1 MLKRTFLLFTVICM
15 GAVLFTTNIIATERS
30 NDQVITSEELQKM
43 AGLRNKMIESN
54 YIKGQNA
61 LTKIPTMLDAT
72 PMVPGL
78 KEFKQSLSMKNKLIM
93 VAIMFVLI
101 NLIFYFGFDSS
112 DESGENKELD
122 FGEKLNDEIQND
134 SLDDLLQRTNESLD
148 LS

>member
-1 MLKRTFLLFTVICM
+1 
-15 GAVLFTTNIIATERS
+15 
-30 NDQVITSEELQKM
+30 M
-43 AGLRNKMIESN
+43 AHRGDSP
-54 YIKGQNA
+54 KG
-61 LTKIPTMLDAT
+61 I
-72 PMVPGL
+72 
-78 KEFKQSLSMKNKLIM
+78 SMKNKLIM

-134 SLDDLLQRTNESLD
+134 SLDDLLQRTNENLD

>member
-1 MLKRTFLLFTVICM
+1 
-15 GAVLFTTNIIATERS
+15 
-30 NDQVITSEELQKM
+30 M
-43 AGLRNKMIESN
+43 AHRGDSP
-54 YIKGQNA
+54 KG
-61 LTKIPTMLDAT
+61 I
-72 PMVPGL
+72 
-78 KEFKQSLSMKNKLIM
+78 SMKNKLIM

-112 DESGENKELD
+112 DESGENKELG